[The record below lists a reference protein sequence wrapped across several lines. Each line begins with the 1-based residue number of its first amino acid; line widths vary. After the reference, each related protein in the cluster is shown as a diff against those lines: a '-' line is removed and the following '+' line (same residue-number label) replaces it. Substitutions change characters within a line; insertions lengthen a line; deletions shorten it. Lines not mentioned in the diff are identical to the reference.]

1 MVSKWWIRSAQR
13 NQGKTHHQS
22 KIYTE
27 SNQSVFLQIF
37 VPLSSMQTLA
47 IYRWLLVRNRLR
59 DQPQR
64 LRAPSQKPAIS
75 IAEFRDVSQRKP
87 KETTG
92 VARCFF
98 CFAWRSGSGWCSC
111 CCRESIRRRPPSCRR
126 SGHRKRCRPPANA
139 LSAPAPPPPP
149 ARTPS
154 KSAQPTSELP

>member
-27 SNQSVFLQIF
+27 SNQSAFLQIF

-47 IYRWLLVRNRLR
+47 IYRRLLVRNRLR

-64 LRAPSQKPAIS
+64 LRAPSQK
-75 IAEFRDVSQRKP
+75 FCDVSQRKP

-111 CCRESIRRRPPSCRR
+111 CCPESIRPSPTTSPTPCHPTPCPLQPRPR
-126 SGHRKRCRPPANA
+126 
-139 LSAPAPPPPP
+139 
-149 ARTPS
+149 
-154 KSAQPTSELP
+154 PTSP